1 MVVNPTR
8 VLVGN
13 GLSRL
18 IGLMPLIAPSILS
31 ADFARLGEEVR
42 AIDAAGAD
50 WIHIDV
56 MDGHFVPNLTIG
68 PGVVKALRPHSA
80 KPFDVHLMISPVDN
94 FLDAFAEA
102 GADIITVH
110 PEAGPHL
117 HRTVQRVKALGKKA
131 GVSLNPATP
140 AKALDYVLEEIDL
153 VLVMSV
159 NPGFGG
165 QKFITGQLKK
175 IEAIANR
182 IAKAG
187 LAAQIEVDGGIDPET
202 APQAVS
208 AGANVLVAG
217 TAAFRGGPEEYA
229 ANIRALR
236 GTG

>member
-1 MVVNPTR
+1 MAA
-8 VLVGN
+8 
-13 GLSRL
+13 
-18 IGLMPLIAPSILS
+18 PLISPSILS

-42 AIDAAGAD
+42 AIDEAGAD

-68 PGVVKALRPHSA
+68 PGVVKALRPHSD
-80 KPFDVHLMISPVDN
+80 KPFDVHLMIAPVDP

-117 HRTVQRVKALGKKA
+117 HRTVQRIKGLGRKA

-140 AKALDYVLEEIDL
+140 AKMLDYVIEELDL

-165 QKFITGQLKK
+165 QKFISSQLRK
-175 IEAIANR
+175 IESIAEMIQR
-182 IAKAG
+182 RG
-187 LAAQIEVDGGIDPET
+187 LDIRLEVDGGIDPAT
-202 APQAVS
+202 APLAVA
-208 AGANVLVAG
+208 AGADVLVAG
-217 TAAFRGGPEEYA
+217 TAAFRGGPDQYA

-236 GTG
+236 GGE

>member
-1 MVVNPTR
+1 M
-8 VLVGN
+8 
-13 GLSRL
+13 SE
-18 IGLMPLIAPSILS
+18 PLTIAPSILS
-31 ADFARLGEEVR
+31 ADFAELGKAVREVT
-42 AIDAAGAD
+42 AAGAD

-56 MDGHFVPNLTIG
+56 MDGHFVPNITIG
-68 PGVVKALRPHSA
+68 PDVVKALRPHSDRV
-80 KPFDVHLMISPVDN
+80 FDVHLMIEPADP
-94 FLDAFAEA
+94 FLEAFAKA

-140 AKALDYVLEEIDL
+140 AKALDYVLGEIDL

-165 QKFITGQLKK
+165 QKFISGQLKK
-175 IEAIANR
+175 IEAVANR
-182 IAKAG
+182 VVKEG
-187 LAAQIEVDGGIDPET
+187 LDVLIEVDGGIDAET
-202 APQAVS
+202 ARHAVG

-217 TAAFRGGPEEYA
+217 TAAFRGGPSNYA

-236 GTG
+236 GEE

>member
-1 MVVNPTR
+1 
-8 VLVGN
+8 
-13 GLSRL
+13 
-18 IGLMPLIAPSILS
+18 MPIIAPSILS

-42 AIDAAGAD
+42 AVDAAGAD
-50 WIHIDV
+50 WIHVDV

-68 PGVVKALRPHSA
+68 PSVVKALRPHTK

-102 GADIITVH
+102 GADIITVP

-140 AKALDYVLEEIDL
+140 AKALDYVLEDVDL
-153 VLVMSV
+153 VLVMTV

-165 QKFITGQLKK
+165 QKFIAGQLAK

-182 IAKAG
+182 IAQQSLKVE
-187 LAAQIEVDGGIDPET
+187 LEVDGGVDAET
-202 APQAVS
+202 ARQAVG
-208 AGANVLVAG
+208 AGATALVAG
-217 TAAFRGGPEEYA
+217 TAVFKGGPGNYA
-229 ANIRALR
+229 DNIKALR
-236 GTG
+236 GNS